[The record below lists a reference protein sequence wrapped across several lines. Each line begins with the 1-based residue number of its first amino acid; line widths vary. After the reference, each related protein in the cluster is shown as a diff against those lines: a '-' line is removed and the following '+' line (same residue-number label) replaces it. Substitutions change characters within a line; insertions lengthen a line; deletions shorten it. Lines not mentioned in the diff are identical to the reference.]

1 MNAITTKQQKSFND
15 HLYSVKFNELTKLI
29 PLVKEQQVILAK
41 ENCSTL
47 VEFEFKLNEKT
58 GFVNANLASQALGK
72 EAEYQRL
79 KEIELK
85 LNEEISVDDL
95 TKDYKFKLNFLNK
108 LQEEFTVYYT
118 EDELVV
124 NSLLEGAIEAYNAVP
139 FEHRNRLVI
148 NNRRDLMINPL
159 VNRLY

>member
-15 HLYSVKFNELTKLI
+15 HLYSVKFDELTKLI

-85 LNEEISVDDL
+85 LNEELSVDDL

-108 LQEEFTVYYT
+108 LQEEFTVYFT
-118 EDELVV
+118 EEELELKTTLESIMKQY
-124 NSLLEGAIEAYNAVP
+124 NSLPMHHRQLAINREGLLTFNLFNTII
-139 FEHRNRLVI
+139 R
-148 NNRRDLMINPL
+148 
-159 VNRLY
+159 